1 VEAPAVIVLVPRVA
15 SGTSRMSEHPG
26 CSGCTEKGQKKVDLV
41 SWVSIQLEQP
51 QTGAG
56 QSKTEMFSLRQEGA
70 GSQRAGHLLP
80 RTGSRPLVGLSA

>member
-1 VEAPAVIVLVPRVA
+1 MEAPAVIVLVPRVA

-56 QSKTEMFSLRQEGA
+56 GLEDVGSVA
-70 GSQRAGHLLP
+70 GLP
-80 RTGSRPLVGLSA
+80 STLETNEAEV